1 MLNQKTIFIILISII
16 SVITL
21 LFYSNNLNNRIKIN
35 SMKSNL
41 KKINLQLSQ
50 NKNILNDVIKV
61 ENDLFDKKDT
71 LFSQLLV
78 NQKLISLK
86 RTMQNSAN
94 YFKVNIKN
102 MVIKDQIAFT
112 SIEEKL
118 IAQENFPIKKQ
129 SLSFQLSG
137 EFVSVGKFIED
148 QNNDQKGLFLD
159 RCIIKTDSLDPN
171 GVIAELSYH
180 VYGEMK

>member
-1 MLNQKTIFIILISII
+1 MLNQKTIFLILVSII

-21 LFYSNNLNNRIKIN
+21 LFYSNNLSNRIKIN

-94 YFKVNIKN
+94 YFKVNIKR
-102 MVIKDQIAFT
+102 A
-112 SIEEKL
+112 
-118 IAQENFPIKKQ
+118 P
-129 SLSFQLSG
+129 
-137 EFVSVGKFIED
+137 
-148 QNNDQKGLFLD
+148 
-159 RCIIKTDSLDPN
+159 
-171 GVIAELSYH
+171 
-180 VYGEMK
+180 

>member
-1 MLNQKTIFIILISII
+1 MLNQKTIFLILVSII

-21 LFYSNNLNNRIKIN
+21 LFYSNNLSNRIKIN

-86 RTMQNSAN
+86 EDYA
-94 YFKVNIKN
+94 
-102 MVIKDQIAFT
+102 
-112 SIEEKL
+112 
-118 IAQENFPIKKQ
+118 
-129 SLSFQLSG
+129 
-137 EFVSVGKFIED
+137 KF
-148 QNNDQKGLFLD
+148 
-159 RCIIKTDSLDPN
+159 C
-171 GVIAELSYH
+171 ELLQ
-180 VYGEMK
+180 G

>member
-1 MLNQKTIFIILISII
+1 
-16 SVITL
+16 
-21 LFYSNNLNNRIKIN
+21 
-35 SMKSNL
+35 MKSNL

-50 NKNILNDVIKV
+50 NKNILNDVIKF

-94 YFKVNIKN
+94 YFKDNIKN

-118 IAQENFPIKKQ
+118 IAQENFPIKKT
-129 SLSFQLSG
+129 
-137 EFVSVGKFIED
+137 VAFIPIVW
-148 QNNDQKGLFLD
+148 
-159 RCIIKTDSLDPN
+159 RICICWKI
-171 GVIAELSYH
+171 Y
-180 VYGEMK
+180 